1 MQLWFSLHSSTAP
14 GRIRGQNDQQLSEID
29 MWNFSR
35 NVNESSMAWA
45 MYNNIIKRLRQRIHR
60 FNFLSVWNLEAIEH
74 RTPSL
79 QFLIMLLAMDTKNM
93 LRLFFP
99 SFIPLLLIVSLVLSG
114 IKMNDSVCS
123 DTYNIWQHSFTHSKL
138 MLMLRWML
146 SRFSSFGITEKTA
159 VGTKRQ

>member
-1 MQLWFSLHSSTAP
+1 MSH
-14 GRIRGQNDQQLSEID
+14 
-29 MWNFSR
+29 
-35 NVNESSMAWA
+35 
-45 MYNNIIKRLRQRIHR
+45 NNIIKRLRPRIHR

-79 QFLIMLLAMDTKNM
+79 HFLIMLLAMDTKNM

-99 SFIPLLLIVSLVLSG
+99 SFIPLLLIISLVLSG
-114 IKMNDSVCS
+114 IKMNESVYS

-146 SRFSSFGITEKTA
+146 SRFSSFGITEKNCSRHKKA
-159 VGTKRQ
+159 IEFILFGWPQKFVYIKDFQPGLHKD